1 MKKIFFG
8 VYVFNVFVGELDFL
22 KKLVI
27 VFVRLENFFFFGD
40 FIEVL
45 LFIRFIFF
53 MMGFFGIL
61 GRYYEVGRVIVILM
75 FDEVRIC

>member
-45 LFIRFIFF
+45 LFI
-53 MMGFFGIL
+53 
-61 GRYYEVGRVIVILM
+61 
-75 FDEVRIC
+75 